1 MEHLSVVII
10 TKNNESIIEKCLQ
23 SVAWADEI
31 VVIDSGSTDNTISI
45 CNKYNCKVIESDW
58 LGFGRTKQLA
68 VKYASH
74 NWIFSIDS
82 DEVCSKQLKEDIT
95 HKINSENNV
104 AGYRIKRQTYYLNKP
119 IRYCGWQ
126 NDYPLR
132 LFRKDKGTFNSNEIH
147 EFVEIEGQIENIRS
161 LLLHYSFPTI
171 SSHIEKMNIYTSL
184 SARVSFE
191 KNKQSSLLTAILK
204 GSFKFF
210 KMYVLQL
217 GFMDGMPG
225 LILSKNSAFGV
236 YMKYLKIYE
245 LNKKL
250 HN

>member
-1 MEHLSVVII
+1 MEYLSVVII

-31 VVIDSGSTDNTISI
+31 VVIDSGSTDNTIGI
-45 CNKYNCKVIESDW
+45 CNKYKCKVIKSDW

-68 VKYASH
+68 VEHASH

-82 DEVCSKQLKEDIT
+82 DEVCTKKLKEEIIQI
-95 HKINSENNV
+95 INNENV
-104 AGYRIKRQTYYLNKP
+104 VSGYRIKRQTYYLDKP

-132 LFRKDKGTFNSNEIH
+132 LFRRDKGTFNSNEIH
-147 EFVEIEGQIENIRS
+147 EFVELEGEIKTIPS

-171 SSHIEKMNIYTSL
+171 SSHFEKMNKYSSL
-184 SARVSFE
+184 SAKVSFE
-191 KNKQSSLLTAILK
+191 KNKQSSLLSALLK

-210 KMYVLQL
+210 KMYILQL
-217 GFMDGMPG
+217 GFMDGMTG

-236 YMKYLKIYE
+236 YMKYIKIYE
-245 LNKKL
+245 LNKKQ
-250 HN
+250 HV